1 MKISTLSRASAVFS
15 ATLVL
20 AACSHGPENLSTQ
33 VAPGTAALPVLSAD
47 EAANYTVKS
56 YLAFGGPSVQVQQ
69 QGWTPVLAK
78 TDGVKNV
85 YVVGPKAGTDGAK
98 YTSVQQAVD
107 AALAGRNH
115 GEREYIKVL
124 PGTYTGAVYIPAGSA
139 PISLFGA
146 GDSADQVV
154 LQLGLQADV
163 TPADY
168 RKAVNANG
176 EFLPGDRA
184 WYMYNLCAN
193 PQNQTIGA
201 SCSATV
207 WSQGNGL
214 QLQNLTIANSL
225 QDGADAGEHPAVA
238 LRTDGDQAMLEN
250 VHLLGRENTLLV
262 NTSDINNK
270 PVTNRYSRVYVHNSL
285 IEGDVDYVTGEAN
298 AVFDHVQ
305 FQTVSSRGVKQ
316 ASIFAPITPA
326 NVSYGYLVIDSNLS
340 ADKGFSG
347 QGAAQ
352 KALIGRSADVGAD
365 QGGYTAGS
373 TPNGQLVIRDSVI
386 DASSYN
392 LQQPWGDALYS
403 QRPFSGN
410 VAPNRNLN
418 DAGFNRLWQFNNTVP
433 AVK

>member
-1 MKISTLSRASAVFS
+1 MKISTLSRASAALS
-15 ATLVL
+15 ATLLL
-20 AACSHGPENLSTQ
+20 AACSHSPENQSTQ
-33 VAPGTAALPVLSAD
+33 IAPGTAALPVLSAD
-47 EAANYTVKS
+47 EAANYTAKS

-85 YVVGPKAGTDGAK
+85 YVVGPKKGADGAEF
-98 YTSVQQAVD
+98 TSVQQAVE
-107 AALAGRNH
+107 AALADHNH

-124 PGTYTGAVYIPAGSA
+124 PGTYTGAIYIPAGSA

-154 LQLGLQADV
+154 LQLGLEAGV
-163 TPADY
+163 APADY
-168 RKAVNANG
+168 RKSVNPNG

-193 PQNQTIGA
+193 PQNQTLGA
-201 SCSATV
+201 SCSATL

-225 QDGADAGEHPAVA
+225 QDSTDAGEHPAVA
-238 LRTDGDQAMLEN
+238 LRVDGDRTLLEN
-250 VHLLGRENTLLV
+250 VHLLGRENTLMV
-262 NTSDINNK
+262 NTADINNK
-270 PVTNRYSRVYVHNSL
+270 PVTSRYSRVYVHNSL
-285 IEGDVDYVTGEAN
+285 IAGDVDYVTGQAD
-298 AVFDHVQ
+298 AVFDHVE
-305 FQTVSSRGVKQ
+305 FHTLSSRGVKQ

-326 NVSYGYLVIDSNLS
+326 NVSYGYLVTDSNLT
-340 ADKGFSG
+340 ADKGFAG
-347 QGAAQ
+347 QGAAA
-352 KALIGRSADVGAD
+352 KAILGRSVDLGAD

-373 TPNGQLVIRDSVI
+373 TPNGQLVIRDSQI
-386 DASSYN
+386 DATSYN
-392 LQQPWGDALYS
+392 LQQPWGEALYS

-418 DAGFNRLWQFNNTVP
+418 DAGFNRLWQYNNTVP